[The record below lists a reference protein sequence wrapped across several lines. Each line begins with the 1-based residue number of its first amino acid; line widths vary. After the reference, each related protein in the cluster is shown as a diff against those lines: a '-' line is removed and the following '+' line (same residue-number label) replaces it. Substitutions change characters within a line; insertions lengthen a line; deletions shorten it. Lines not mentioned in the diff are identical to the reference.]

1 MMKHSV
7 RNLLLLLVV
16 TFTLGPLVGSAQEAT
31 VAPTQIATDVRKH
44 LLSLPYYGV
53 FDLLTLNVDSSDV
66 VTIAGYVL
74 SDSLKKDAE
83 REAREA
89 KGVKEVQNKIAV
101 APVLPIDDDI
111 RHGVYHAIYGDP
123 SLSQYGTPASQFRAM
138 RPGFREWGLGFGRR
152 GVGFA
157 GRGAVFGGPG
167 AGVGGPDAGV
177 AEPGARL
184 GGREFGGPHLMGA
197 PFFGYDPVG
206 NYAIHILVN
215 NRSVTLAG
223 VVDSEADRNVAG
235 LKARGVMNVNQVI
248 NDLEVA
254 TKS

>member
-1 MMKHSV
+1 MMKAPV
-7 RNLLLLLVV
+7 RNSLLLLVA
-16 TFTLGPLVGSAQEAT
+16 TFTLGPLVGSAQQAT

-89 KGVKEVQNKIAV
+89 KGVKEVQNKIAI
-101 APVLPIDDDI
+101 APVLPMDDDI

-123 SLSQYGTPASQFRAM
+123 SLSQYGTPRSQVRAM
-138 RPGFREWGLGFGRR
+138 RPGFREWGAGFG
-152 GVGFA
+152 
-157 GRGAVFGGPG
+157 GRGAGFGGRTSGFGERGAGFGGP
-167 AGVGGPDAGV
+167 
-177 AEPGARL
+177 
-184 GGREFGGPHLMGA
+184 EFGGPHLMGA

-215 NRSVTLAG
+215 NRTVTLAG

>member
-1 MMKHSV
+1 MMKHSL
-7 RNLLLLLVV
+7 RSLLMVLVV

-31 VAPTQIATDVRKH
+31 VASAQIATDVRKH

-53 FDLLTLNVDSSDV
+53 FDLLTFNVDNSDV

-101 APVLPIDDDI
+101 APVLPMDDDI

-123 SLSQYGTPASQFRAM
+123 SLSQYGTPGSQLRAM
-138 RPGFREWGLGFGRR
+138 RPGFREWGVGLGRSGMGLDGR

-157 GRGAVFGGPG
+157 EPGFGGH
-167 AGVGGPDAGV
+167 
-177 AEPGARL
+177 
-184 GGREFGGPHLMGA
+184 EFGSRHLMGA

-215 NRSVTLAG
+215 NRTVTLAG
-223 VVDSEADRNVAG
+223 VVDSEADKTVAG